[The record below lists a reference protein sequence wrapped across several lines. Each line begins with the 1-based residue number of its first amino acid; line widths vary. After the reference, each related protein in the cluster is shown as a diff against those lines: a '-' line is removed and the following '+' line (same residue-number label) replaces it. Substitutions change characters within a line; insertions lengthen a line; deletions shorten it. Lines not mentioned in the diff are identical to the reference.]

1 MKTSKTTAVKFS
13 DRTLAFIAKAK
24 KQKRAEWLD
33 EHRDEYEAAIQNPM
47 RALMDYASKE
57 LKEETKGY
65 RFPLRNVAR
74 LRRSA
79 ERAAVDGLY
88 RDWIGVSVSPD
99 SKSRYDSLP
108 NLYFHIDEDDVL
120 SAGGL
125 YMPSASQTRHIRA
138 WIDHDPSKLDE
149 LFADRKFKKFYPDF
163 GRDRVLKTKPRDYP
177 LEHPRIEWLKLS
189 GFYVWKGFTK
199 KEFHSKEF
207 PALLVEHWTQVLRL
221 NKILNVYCAEM
232 PKKNGI
238 AAMPAFQAP
247 KLDWED

>member
-1 MKTSKTTAVKFS
+1 MKKPASKITPFS
-13 DRTLAFIAKAK
+13 AQTVAFIGKAK
-24 KQKRAEWLD
+24 KQKRPEWLD
-33 EHRDEYEAAIQNPM
+33 ENKAEYEQVIQNPM
-47 RALMDYASKE
+47 RALMEYAAKE
-57 LKEETKGY
+57 LKEETKAY

-79 ERAAVDGLY
+79 ERAAVAGPY

-108 NLYFHIDEDDVL
+108 NLYFHIDEEDVL

-125 YMPSASQTRHIRA
+125 YMPSAGQTRNIRA
-138 WIDHDPSKLDE
+138 WIDHDPSRLDE

-163 GRDRVLKTKPRDYP
+163 GRERVLKTKPRDYP
-177 LEHPRIEWLKLS
+177 LDHPRIDWLKLS
-189 GFYVWKGFTK
+189 GWYVWKGFTK
-199 KEFHSKEF
+199 KEFYSKEF
-207 PALLVEHWTQVLRL
+207 PALLVEHWRQVLRL
-221 NKILNVYCAEM
+221 NKILNDYIIEM
-232 PKKNGI
+232 PKKTGI